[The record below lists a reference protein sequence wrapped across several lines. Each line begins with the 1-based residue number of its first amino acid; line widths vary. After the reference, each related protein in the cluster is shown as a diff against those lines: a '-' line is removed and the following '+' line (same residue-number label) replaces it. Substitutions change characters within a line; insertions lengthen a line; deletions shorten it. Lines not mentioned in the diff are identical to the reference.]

1 MKGANRVRCVV
12 ADMFAMVVFCFVTGM
27 MVEIFVSGMSL
38 EQSLA
43 SRLLSIPVNI
53 LIAWPYGIFRD
64 STQKIA
70 RRLSTTRLM
79 KRIAD
84 FVAYVAF
91 QSPVYAAIL
100 FTVGAGPG
108 QIATAV
114 ASNALLSGLLG
125 VVYGSFLERCRKLF
139 RVNPMTAATGG

>member
-1 MKGANRVRCVV
+1 MGGANRVRSVV

-27 MVEIFVSGMSL
+27 MVEIFVSGMSF

-53 LIAWPYGIFRD
+53 LIAWPYGVFRD
-64 STQKIA
+64 NVQKFSQ
-70 RRLSTTRLM
+70 RLSSTKTM
-79 KRIAD
+79 KRVAD

-100 FTVGAGPG
+100 FTVGAEPS

-125 VVYGSFLERCRKLF
+125 VVYGSFLERCRRLF
-139 RVNPMTAATGG
+139 RVQVMPAAV